1 MSTNLKHENMKNVK
15 LFLSTVIAFL
25 VVGISTLNAQQKQS
39 VIISE
44 TVLGKTISI
53 EVIKPDYSI
62 DNHEYEK
69 KEVIATFVLK
79 KELDKWIEQG
89 FEIKESNTASIK
101 LIGNVEFWYTVS
113 YVLIKEE

>member
-1 MSTNLKHENMKNVK
+1 MKNVK
-15 LFLSTVIAFL
+15 LFLSTVVAFL

-44 TVLGKTISI
+44 KVAGAKTTI
-53 EVIKPDYSI
+53 EVIKPDYTVDKQSFSLKE
-62 DNHEYEK
+62 DNGS
-69 KEVIATFVLK
+69 VILK

-89 FEIKESNTASIK
+89 FEIKSTTSVSDSPVLFN
-101 LIGNVEFWYTVS
+101 VS